1 VRRNFL
7 ASISKILTPILKQAL
22 AMTVPA
28 KKEEVVWIL
37 NHTRLK
43 VDGDLPTSEMD
54 RDDLC
59 GWDDR

>member
-1 VRRNFL
+1 
-7 ASISKILTPILKQAL
+7 
-22 AMTVPA
+22 MTVPA